1 MISDLLRPH
10 QIECCDAQNE
20 HDKGIICGATGMG
33 KTLVGIACTAK
44 QFESET
50 PQTVVVVAP
59 RILLANQLSSEYLE
73 HITNVAVLHV
83 HSGETH
89 HNSTTKPWEIQMWDS
104 IVRTACN
111 PDAPKHK
118 LIFTTYH
125 SLHKVM
131 ESGIKVNTIHFD
143 EAHNSV
149 QKNFYPAVE
158 YFSQHADRC
167 YYYTA
172 TPKYSST
179 PKKPGMNNVRVYGNI
194 IANISAP
201 RMVNEGYI
209 IPPRIVTKQVSL
221 DSTNVFERD
230 CNHLLESIDEA
241 AVSKILVCAKA
252 TKQIISLISQTD
264 FCLQLEERGYSWMV
278 ITSKTGAIIDG
289 KKVNREEFFETL
301 HEWSKD
307 DSKKFVLLHYS
318 ILSEGIN
325 VSGLEAVIFMR
336 SMDVISICQT
346 IGRVVRLHHK
356 DSKGLR
362 NGSIEP
368 GNLSQYH
375 KSYGLVV
382 IPTFNSV
389 GISTAKKIQNVVD
402 TVFQQGEPAISTIK
416 K

>member
-1 MISDLLRPH
+1 MILYRPH
-10 QIECCDAQNE
+10 QKECLDATE
-20 HDKGIICGATGMG
+20 IHSKGIICATTGSG
-33 KTLVGIACTAK
+33 KTLVGIGDTIREFLK
-44 QFESET
+44 ET

-73 HITNVAVLHV
+73 HIDTVAVLHV

-89 HNSTTKPWEIQMWDS
+89 HFKTTKPSEIYNWS
-104 IVRTACN
+104 RRAY
-111 PDAPKHK
+111 KHQ

-125 SLHKVM
+125 SLHKIM
-131 ESGIKVNTIHFD
+131 ESGIKVDTIHFD

-149 QKNFYPAVE
+149 QKNFYVATE

-167 YYYTA
+167 YFYTA

-179 PKKPGMNNVRVYGNI
+179 PKKPGMNNFQVYGSI
-194 IANISAP
+194 IANVPAP

-209 IPPRIVTKQVSL
+209 IPPKIVAKQVSL

-230 CNHLLESIDEA
+230 CNHLIESIDEA
-241 AVSKILVCAKA
+241 GVSKVLICAKA
-252 TKQIISLISQTD
+252 TKQIINLTSQTD
-264 FCLQLEERGYSWMV
+264 FCIQLEQRGYSWMV

-289 KKVNREEFFETL
+289 KKVNREQFFDTL

-336 SMDVISICQT
+336 SMDVIGICQT

-356 DSKGLR
+356 DAARLHSGDLT
-362 NGSIEP
+362 P
-368 GNLSQYH
+368 GRLEDYH
-375 KSYGLVV
+375 KSYGLVI

-402 TVFQQGEPAISTIK
+402 TVFQHGEPCISTTK
-416 K
+416 R

>member
-1 MISDLLRPH
+1 MLSLRPH
-10 QIECCDAQNE
+10 QIECCDALDE
-20 HDKGIICGATGMG
+20 HDKGIICATTGAG
-33 KTLVGIACTAK
+33 KTLVGIADTIS
-44 QFESET
+44 QFQNNQ
-50 PQTVVVVAP
+50 PQTIVIVSP
-59 RILLANQLSSEYLE
+59 RILLTEQLDSEYLE
-73 HITNVAVLHV
+73 HIDNVQVLHV
-83 HSGETH
+83 HSGKVKNE
-89 HNSTTKPWEIQMWDS
+89 STTKPAEIYNWCFH
-104 IVRTACN
+104 T
-111 PDAPKHK
+111 KTHK

-125 SLHKVM
+125 SLHRVM

-149 QKNFYPAVE
+149 QKNFYPATE

-167 YYYTA
+167 YFYTA

-179 PKKPGMNNVRVYGNI
+179 PKKPGMNNVQVYGNI
-194 IANISAP
+194 IANVPAP

-209 IPPRIVTKQVSL
+209 IPPKIVAKQVSL
-221 DSTNVFERD
+221 NSTNVFERD
-230 CNHLLESIDEA
+230 CNHLIESIDEA
-241 AVSKILVCAKA
+241 EVSKVLVCAKA
-252 TKQIISLISQTD
+252 TKQITSLISQTD

-289 KKVNREEFFETL
+289 KKVNREEFFDTL

-325 VSGLEAVIFMR
+325 VSGLDSVIFMR
-336 SMDVISICQT
+336 SMDAIGICQT

-356 DSKGLR
+356 DAKGLR
-362 NGSIEP
+362 EGSIEP

-402 TVFQQGEPAISTIK
+402 TVFQQGEPAISVIK
-416 K
+416 R

>member
-1 MISDLLRPH
+1 MISLRPH
-10 QIECCDAQNE
+10 QIECCDAQQE
-20 HDKGIICGATGMG
+20 HKKGIICGATGMG
-33 KTLVGIACTAK
+33 KTLVGIACTAL

-59 RILLANQLSSEYLE
+59 RILLAEQLSSEYLE
-73 HITNVAVLHV
+73 HIQNVAVLHV

-89 HNSTTKPWEIQMWDS
+89 HFSTTKPAEIYNWS
-104 IVRTACN
+104 YRAY
-111 PDAPKHK
+111 KHQ

-131 ESGIKVNTIHFD
+131 ESGIKVDTIHFD

-158 YFSQHADRC
+158 HFSEHADRV

-179 PKKPGMNNVRVYGNI
+179 PKKPGMNNVQVYGNI

-201 RMVNEGYI
+201 RMVREGYI
-209 IPPRIVTKQVSL
+209 IPPKIVTKQVSL

-230 CNHLLESIDEA
+230 CNHVLESIDEA
-241 AVSKILVCAKA
+241 AVSKVLVCSKA

-264 FCLQLEERGYSWMV
+264 FCRELEERGYSWMV

-289 KKVNREEFFETL
+289 KKVNREQFFDTL
-301 HEWSKD
+301 HEWSRD

-336 SMDVISICQT
+336 SMNVISICQT

-356 DSKGLR
+356 DAKGLR

-416 K
+416 R

>member
-1 MISDLLRPH
+1 MLSLRPH
-10 QIECCDAQNE
+10 QNECCDALDQ
-20 HDKGIICGATGMG
+20 HDKGIICATTGAG
-33 KTLVGIACTAK
+33 KTLVGVADTSR
-44 QFESET
+44 QFESKT
-50 PQTVVVVAP
+50 SQTVVVVAP

-73 HITNVAVLHV
+73 HITNASVFHV

-89 HNSTTKPWEIQMWDS
+89 HHSSTKSDVLFNWCFHTK
-104 IVRTACN
+104 T
-111 PDAPKHK
+111 HK

-125 SLHKVM
+125 SLHRVM

-149 QKNFYPAVE
+149 QKNFYIATE

-167 YYYTA
+167 YFYTA

-179 PKKPGMNNVRVYGNI
+179 PKKPGMNNVQVYGNI
-194 IANISAP
+194 IANVPAP

-209 IPPRIVTKQVSL
+209 IPPKIVAKQVSL
-221 DSTNVFERD
+221 NSTNVFERD
-230 CNHLLESIDEA
+230 CNHLIESIDEA
-241 AVSKILVCAKA
+241 EVSKVLVCAKA
-252 TKQIISLISQTD
+252 TKQITSLISQTD

-289 KKVNREEFFETL
+289 KKVNREEFFDTL

-325 VSGLEAVIFMR
+325 VSGLDSVIFMR
-336 SMDVISICQT
+336 SMDAIGICQT

-356 DSKGLR
+356 DAKGLR
-362 NGSIEP
+362 EGSIEP

-402 TVFQQGEPAISTIK
+402 TVFQQGEPAVSVIK
-416 K
+416 R

>member
-1 MISDLLRPH
+1 MISFRDH
-10 QIECCDAQNE
+10 QKECLDATE
-20 HDKGIICGATGMG
+20 IHSKGIICATTGAG
-33 KTLVGIACTAK
+33 KTLVGIGDTIREFLK
-44 QFESET
+44 DT

-73 HITNVAVLHV
+73 HIDTVAVLHV

-89 HNSTTKPWEIQMWDS
+89 HFKTTKPSEIYNWS
-104 IVRTACN
+104 LRAY
-111 PDAPKHK
+111 KHQ

-125 SLHKVM
+125 SLHKIM
-131 ESGIKVNTIHFD
+131 ESGIKVDTIHFD

-149 QKNFYPAVE
+149 QKNFYVATE

-167 YYYTA
+167 YFYTA

-179 PKKPGMNNVRVYGNI
+179 PKKPGMNNSQVYGSI
-194 IANISAP
+194 IANVPAP
-201 RMVNEGYI
+201 RMVEEGYI
-209 IPPRIVTKQVSL
+209 IPPKIVAKQVSL

-230 CNHLLESIDEA
+230 CNHLIESIDEA
-241 AVSKILVCAKA
+241 EVSKVLICAKA
-252 TKQIISLISQTD
+252 TKQITNLTSQTD
-264 FCLQLEERGYSWMV
+264 FCIQLEQRGYSWMV

-289 KKVNREEFFETL
+289 KKVNREQFFDTL

-336 SMDVISICQT
+336 SMDAIGICQT

-356 DSKGLR
+356 DAARLR
-362 NGSIEP
+362 SGDLTP
-368 GNLSQYH
+368 GRLEDYH
-375 KSYGLVV
+375 KSYGLVI

-402 TVFQQGEPAISTIK
+402 TVFQHGEPCISTIK
-416 K
+416 R

>member
-1 MISDLLRPH
+1 MISFRAH
-10 QIECCDAQNE
+10 QKECLDATE
-20 HDKGIICGATGMG
+20 IHPKGIICATTGAG
-33 KTLVGIACTAK
+33 KTLVGIGDTVREFLK
-44 QFESET
+44 DT

-73 HITNVAVLHV
+73 HIDTVAVLHV

-89 HNSTTKPWEIQMWDS
+89 HFSTTKSSEIYNWC
-104 IVRTACN
+104 RRAY
-111 PDAPKHK
+111 KHQ

-125 SLHKVM
+125 SLHKIM
-131 ESGIKVNTIHFD
+131 ESGIKVDTIHFD

-149 QKNFYPAVE
+149 QKNFYVATE

-167 YYYTA
+167 YFYTA

-179 PKKPGMNNVRVYGNI
+179 PKKPGMNNSQVYGNI
-194 IANISAP
+194 IANVPAP

-209 IPPRIVTKQVSL
+209 IPPKIVAKQVSL
-221 DSTNVFERD
+221 SSVNVFERD
-230 CNHLLESIDEA
+230 CNHLIESIDEA
-241 AVSKILVCAKA
+241 GVSKVLICAKA
-252 TKQIISLISQTD
+252 TKQITSLISQTD
-264 FCLQLEERGYSWMV
+264 FCRELEDRGYSWMV

-289 KKVNREEFFETL
+289 KKVNREQFFDTL
-301 HEWSKD
+301 HDWSKD

-336 SMDVISICQT
+336 SMDAIGICQT

-356 DSKGLR
+356 DATRLR
-362 NGSIEP
+362 SGDLTP
-368 GNLSQYH
+368 GRLEDYH
-375 KSYGLVV
+375 KSYGLVI
-382 IPTFNSV
+382 IPTFSSV

-402 TVFQQGEPAISTIK
+402 TVFQQGEPAISVIK
-416 K
+416 R